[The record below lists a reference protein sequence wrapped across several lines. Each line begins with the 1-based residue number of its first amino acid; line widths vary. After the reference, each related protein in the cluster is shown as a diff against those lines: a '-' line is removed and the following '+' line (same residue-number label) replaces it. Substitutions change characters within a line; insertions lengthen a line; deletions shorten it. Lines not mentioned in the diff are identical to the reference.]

1 MAALQPQRIAEDRI
15 GENRSAQK
23 PESIPLTADLRRS
36 LSRHDLLLPLLRC
49 QIIAEAVEGI
59 ALPEQDRQAALQGWC
74 GRHGIGSAAEF
85 EAFCRERGLAAADGA
100 WQAELPLR
108 IEAHCREHFMHRAEN
123 RFLARKQQLDEVV
136 YSLLR
141 VQEASL
147 ARELY
152 LRIAEGEADFAELAA
167 THSMGQEQH
176 TRGVI
181 GPVPLMRAHPA
192 LAEVLRSST
201 PGQLR
206 LPLRIETWWLV
217 VRLEAFRPACFDA
230 ATQLAM
236 ARELFEAWVE
246 DTLRQRLGT
255 LLQPA

>member
-1 MAALQPQRIAEDRI
+1 MAALQPQRIAE
-15 GENRSAQK
+15 K
-23 PESIPLTADLRRS
+23 PESVPHTAELRQC
-36 LSRHDLLLPLLRC
+36 LSRHDLLFPLLRS
-49 QIIAEAVEGI
+49 QIIAAAVEAI
-59 ALPEQDRQAALQGWC
+59 ALPEQERQSALQDWC
-74 GRHGIGSAAEF
+74 RRRGIGSTAEL
-85 EAFCRERGLAAADGA
+85 EAFCRHRGLSGADA
-100 WQAELPLR
+100 TWQAELPLR

-123 RFLARKQQLDEVV
+123 HFLARKQQLDEVV

-167 THSMGQEQH
+167 THSMGPEQR

-181 GPVPLMRAHPA
+181 GPVPLMQAHPA
-192 LAEVLRSST
+192 LAELLRSSK

-230 ATQLAM
+230 DTQLAM

-246 DTLRQRLGT
+246 DTLRQRLPSLVT
-255 LLQPA
+255 PAP